1 MELSIGRATGVLTG
15 IVFGL
20 VICFILFK
28 RLNNDH
34 KVKSEYDE
42 RQRLI
47 RGRSYMFAFYGTI
60 IAEAIMI
67 CLSFSGVFAGLPIPE
82 YVYHVTSMFVGFITL
97 VIHSVW
103 NGAYWGLNNNIKRY
117 TITFIV
123 LLIFNLVPFTGVI
136 KNGIVIQNGY
146 IVNFPFMNF
155 LVIIMML
162 VLAVTILARKHV
174 DNMDSEREDCL

>member
-1 MELSIGRATGVLTG
+1 MEYSMGKAIGLATG
-15 IVFGL
+15 IIFGL
-20 VICFILFK
+20 IICYIAFK

-60 IAEAIMI
+60 IAEALMM
-67 CLSFSGVFAGLPIPE
+67 CLSMGGVFEGLPIPD
-82 YVYHVTSMFVGFITL
+82 YVYHFFSMFVGLIVL
-97 VIHSVW
+97 IIHSVW

-117 TITFIV
+117 TLTFIF
-123 LLIFNLVPFTGVI
+123 LFIFNLIPFMGFFREGVQ
-136 KNGIVIQNGY
+136 IQNGV

-155 LVIIMML
+155 FVIIMMI
-162 VLAVTILARKHV
+162 VLAVCLLAKKRI
-174 DNMDSEREDCL
+174 DNMEEGREDCL

>member
-1 MELSIGRATGVLTG
+1 MELSLGRAGGAATG
-15 IVFGL
+15 IILGL
-20 VICFILFK
+20 VICYILFK

-47 RGRSYMFAFYGTI
+47 RGRSYMFAFYGTV
-60 IAEAIMI
+60 IAEAIMV

-82 YVYHVTSMFVGFITL
+82 YVYHVFSMFVGLITL

-103 NGAYWGLNNNIKRY
+103 NGAYWGLNNNVKRY

-123 LLIFNLVPFTGVI
+123 LFIINLIPFTGVI
-136 KNGIVIQNGY
+136 KNGIVMQNGY
-146 IVNFPFMNF
+146 ISNFPFMNF

-162 VLAVTILARKHV
+162 VLAVTILARKRV